1 LRTYLLAL
9 RRCSRADQ
17 DHSEYLPDHGPVG
30 AGEPEPVTK
39 DTHFLVASTTK
50 SMSSLLVAT
59 FVDQGKLGWDQP
71 VVDAWPGFRAPTQ
84 ELTRTLR
91 VRDLLGMASGIGEP
105 GAFQLSQGYPTVSQ
119 LLNNFA
125 TLPVTNPPNEVFFY
139 NNTVYAV
146 GGYLPLLAEKVAD
159 GDLQSSYRAIMHER
173 VYGPAGMTTARI
185 ADDPRGVVTGYAA
198 GHGLTLGGSVA
209 RLPYAPVGSYAPV
222 GGTLASLDDMAA
234 YVRLQLRNGLSVSG
248 APVVSAANL
257 TETHTPHIPVPVSKE
272 LDPDTISAGY
282 GLGWTSQR
290 YSDGNSLV
298 WHNGG
303 IDGFTTFIGFIPEQN
318 LGLIVLNNINPEPT
332 GTYFYLY
339 VLNLILNAQL
349 GLNIGVPA
357 KIDELNTAT
366 ITALKSQDAKSS
378 PVDPGAVAPYL
389 GYYQDGYQLE
399 GGTSGTQI
407 VLGPRLLPLASMPDG
422 SYIMTGGL
430 LVGSSVRLYRG
441 PDGTP
446 QMDLVDL
453 DQTVQRT
460 VGF

>member
-1 LRTYLLAL
+1 MRT
-9 RRCSRADQ
+9 
-17 DHSEYLPDHGPVG
+17 
-30 AGEPEPVTK
+30 
-39 DTHFLVASTTK
+39 
-50 SMSSLLVAT
+50 
-59 FVDQGKLGWDQP
+59 KL
-71 VVDAWPGFRAPTQ
+71 
-84 ELTRTLR
+84 
-91 VRDLLGMASGIGEP
+91 
-105 GAFQLSQGYPTVSQ
+105 
-119 LLNNFA
+119 
-125 TLPVTNPPNEVFFY
+125 
-139 NNTVYAV
+139 
-146 GGYLPLLAEKVAD
+146 
-159 GDLQSSYRAIMHER
+159 
-173 VYGPAGMTTARI
+173 
-185 ADDPRGVVTGYAA
+185 
-198 GHGLTLGGSVA
+198 
-209 RLPYAPVGSYAPV
+209 
-222 GGTLASLDDMAA
+222 SLD
-234 YVRLQLRNGLSVSG
+234 
-248 APVVSAANL
+248 

-272 LDPDTISAGY
+272 LDPDTTSAGY

-303 IDGFTTFIGFIPEQN
+303 IDGFSTFIGFIPEQN
-318 LGLIVLNNINPEPT
+318 LGLIVLNNINPAPT

-349 GLNIGVPA
+349 DLNIGVPA

-399 GGTSGTQI
+399 SGTSGAQI

-430 LVGSSVRLYRG
+430 LVGSSVKLYRG